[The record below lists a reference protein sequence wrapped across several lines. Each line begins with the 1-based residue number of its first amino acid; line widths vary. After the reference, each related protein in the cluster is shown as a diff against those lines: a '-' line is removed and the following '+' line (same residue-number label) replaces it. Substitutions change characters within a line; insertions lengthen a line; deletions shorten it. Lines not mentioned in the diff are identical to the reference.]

1 MKKIALVF
9 LCIFLVSFVSAQLG
23 FSNPKL
29 PKLEAPTQTTTS
41 SSSSSFN
48 STDFIL
54 KNGSTTTTALIPFA
68 LGWSASNPSTMLGTS
83 ALFFGS
89 SSTQGGKAYF
99 DSTGSGT
106 FYIQSG
112 NFGASKVSGAKIS
125 MSTPDG
131 IAPVIVGSSHGG
143 NFDIDLGDGSSNGAG
158 ANGGRMQI
166 DTGSQAGGGT
176 NGYVSIGTFGALT
189 NVEDSLSV
197 DGSLETYTDNYLYGV
212 ADGMLK
218 LSGSK
223 IDTAVDGT
231 DYQGVI
237 TAVNPLFL
245 SSNVLTINTSVF
257 CLTNGTGCS
266 TAMSYT
272 NLAMTNQSNSFNSN
286 SNNSFAGDVLINGSS
301 ATQFQIINTSSSTP
315 FFAVN
320 TKTGNI
326 GIGNSPSSAQIIS
339 ATQNIGTTTANQQLF
354 TATQNINAKA
364 NNVRMFSTTQNWN
377 WNGTAMSP
385 SAPIGHVLFITQDN
399 RRITSGSGDSFY
411 NSRIQISRNSAFIS
425 SATSHNLYNQFWLI
439 ADSGTYNATSNVA
452 NKLVAINPSFNAFNI
467 QNNLSNGAN
476 LTYDVVMLEG
486 EILSF
491 LPKDNTAN
499 KGAYTYTL
507 AKTIAP
513 NGASSVN
520 TTGNTTIYG
529 LDCGVAFNKTYCL
542 YDRVGSINYIAGTLG
557 IGTNNPNQK
566 LHVEGNINI
575 NGIIINQNASSWGN
589 YGVCY
594 LNSTYTT
601 GALGHCIDALNSS
614 GSCNCRPN

>member
-9 LCIFLVSFVSAQLG
+9 ICIFFVSFVSAQLG

-41 SSSSSFN
+41 SGGN
-48 STDFIL
+48 STFNQTL
-54 KNGSTTTTALIPFA
+54 A
-68 LGWSASNPSTMLGTS
+68 
-83 ALFFGS
+83 
-89 SSTQGGKAYF
+89 
-99 DSTGSGT
+99 
-106 FYIQSG
+106 
-112 NFGASKVSGAKIS
+112 
-125 MSTPDG
+125 
-131 IAPVIVGSSHGG
+131 
-143 NFDIDLGDGSSNGAG
+143 
-158 ANGGRMQI
+158 
-166 DTGSQAGGGT
+166 DT
-176 NGYVSIGTFGALT
+176 L
-189 NVEDSLSV
+189 
-197 DGSLETYTDNYLYGV
+197 YLR
-212 ADGMLK
+212 
-218 LSGSK
+218 LSGSNQASWTPTTTLVPNLNSNLLQSCQ
-223 IDTAVDGT
+223 IGASGDAIPLLSGDNNWTGDQNFQGT
-231 DYQGVI
+231 V
-237 TAVNPLFL
+237 LFNNNIAFNANI
-245 SSNVLTINTSVF
+245 SANNVFASNICYS
-257 CLTNGTGCS
+257 NGTGCS
-266 TAMSYT
+266 TSMSYT
-272 NLAMTNQSNSFNSN
+272 NLAMINQSNTFTSN

-320 TKTGNI
+320 TRTGNI

-354 TATQNINAKA
+354 TSTQNINAKA
-364 NNVRMFSTTQNWN
+364 NNIRMFSTTQNWN

-411 NSRIQISRNSAFIS
+411 NSRIQISRNTQFIS

-452 NKLVAINPSFNAFNI
+452 NKLVAINPSFNAFGI

-476 LTYDVVMLEG
+476 LTYDVVILEG

-513 NGASSVN
+513 NGATSVN
-520 TTGNTTIYG
+520 TTGNTTLYG
-529 LDCGVAFNKTYCL
+529 LDCQVAFNKTYCL
-542 YDRVGSINYIAGTLG
+542 YDRVGSINYINGTLG
-557 IGTNNPNQK
+557 IGTDNPNQK
-566 LHVEGNINI
+566 LQVVGNMNI
-575 NGIIINQNASSWGN
+575 SGIIINQNASSWGG

-594 LNSTYTT
+594 LNSTYTA
-601 GALGHCIDALNSS
+601 GALGHCINAVNAS